1 MAAKLATIYQFCDVT
16 GWHLGEKMKS
26 FPLKAKYFQNTA
38 TYKKP
43 KEGGFHQPSPPLCN
57 YGGMS
62 LRVRPRV
69 KPGFYQKII
78 KGLIISLVKHGPLN
92 SSQ

>member
-43 KEGGFHQPSPPLCN
+43 KEGGLHQPSPLVQLWGYEFACT
-57 YGGMS
+57 S
-62 LRVRPRV
+62 
-69 KPGFYQKII
+69 
-78 KGLIISLVKHGPLN
+78 KG
-92 SSQ
+92 